1 VSATS
6 LRRAL
11 PLIEMAAL
19 VLYGA
24 YLWVS
29 DRRRR
34 LRWRAE
40 GAIDKWESAKRP
52 KVKRGAR
59 GRRTNP
65 R

>member
-1 VSATS
+1 
-6 LRRAL
+6 
-11 PLIEMAAL
+11 MAAL

-59 GRRTNP
+59 GRRTM
-65 R
+65 RR

>member
-1 VSATS
+1 MSATS
-6 LRRAL
+6 LRRAI
-11 PLIEMAAL
+11 PLVEMAAL

-40 GAIDKWESAKRP
+40 GAIDTWESAKRP
-52 KVKRGAR
+52 KIKRGANR
-59 GRRTNP
+59 RRTMP